1 MPRGPNLVPLAIGGE
16 QREQLET
23 WTGSSS
29 MAQGLVLRARMVLAC
44 VAGLCRIR
52 RSHKA
57 PAYCV
62 SRSGGG
68 AAASSQAV

>member
-1 MPRGPNLVPLAIGGE
+1 MPRGPNLVPLELGGE

-29 MAQGLVLRARMVLAC
+29 TAQGLVLRARIVLAC

-57 PAYCV
+57 SAYYV

-68 AAASSQAV
+68 AASPSQVV